1 MAFSSSDRQA
11 QPGRPAAKASATP
24 TSIATGNL
32 LNVTKNSASVAL
44 SLDNR
49 LKLSHIGETMKAS
62 DADILIIPGYTNSGP
77 DHWQSRWEAKLSTA
91 RRVEQAEWSKP
102 VRDDWADRIA
112 EEVNASSRPVVL
124 VAHSLG
130 VPSVLHA
137 IPKFRKPV
145 AGAFLVAPPDVANP
159 DIRPK
164 HLMTFG
170 PYPRDPLPF
179 PAITVASR
187 NDPFG
192 TYEHADDIAASWG
205 SLLVDA
211 GESGHIN
218 ADSGHGPWPEGTM
231 VFAQFLSRLKP

>member
-1 MAFSSSDRQA
+1 
-11 QPGRPAAKASATP
+11 
-24 TSIATGNL
+24 
-32 LNVTKNSASVAL
+32 
-44 SLDNR
+44 
-49 LKLSHIGETMKAS
+49 MKAS

-77 DHWQSRWEAKLSTA
+77 DHWQSRWQAKLSTA

-102 VRDDWADRIA
+102 VRADWVARLV
-112 EEVNASSRPVVL
+112 EEVNAATRPVVL

-130 VPSVLHA
+130 VPTAIHA
-137 IPKFRKPV
+137 VPEIAGKV

-159 DIRPK
+159 KIRPK

-179 PAITVASR
+179 PSVTIASR

-192 TYEHADDIAASWG
+192 AFEHADDIAHAWG
-205 SLLVDA
+205 SLLIDA

-218 ADSGHGPWPEGTM
+218 GESGHGPWPEGTM
-231 VFAQFLSRLKP
+231 VFAQFLSSLPPVRRRTEASD